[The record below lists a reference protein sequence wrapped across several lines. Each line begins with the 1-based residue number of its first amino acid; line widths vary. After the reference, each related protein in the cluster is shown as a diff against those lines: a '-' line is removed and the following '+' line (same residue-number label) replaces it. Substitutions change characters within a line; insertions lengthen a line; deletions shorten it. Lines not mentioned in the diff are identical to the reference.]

1 MHEKTVT
8 CWGMMEVGKVD
19 GKKAND
25 RLKWKWGED
34 QNSVDREVHEEE
46 ISLLTTD

>member
-1 MHEKTVT
+1 
-8 CWGMMEVGKVD
+8 MMEVGKVD

-25 RLKWKWGED
+25 RLKFFRKWEED